1 MQIGTFV
8 KIWVI
13 GAVAF
18 LGFGGHVYAQSP
30 YYQGKT
36 IKLIQGR
43 EAGGSGDIRSKAVIP
58 FLRKYIPGNPT
69 IINEFMPGGGGR
81 KAANYIFSTARPDGL
96 TIGHISSGIVT
107 SAVLGETG
115 VQYDI
120 DKFQWLGSTDSAF
133 HYAFFTRKEL
143 GLNTM
148 EKLQAHPGLRIG
160 ATSVGHTTYTYGRT
174 FAWLLGLKDPR
185 FVLGY
190 SSIEVDVAMG
200 RGELDARS
208 NNTAEVIRRN
218 PDAVKK
224 GLYDFTAIL
233 KIPREDKEPDFDHL
247 PEIDGFVK
255 TERERRFLG
264 LTRATRLVGTPY
276 LLSPGTPKE
285 QVQILREAMKKTF
298 QDPEFH
304 KEFKKL
310 SGDSPSALMPE
321 AQEEIIRSVPRDS
334 ETIELF
340 KWINGNKPLPAR

>member
-1 MQIGTFV
+1 MQIGALV
-8 KIWVI
+8 AIWLI
-13 GAVAF
+13 GAVTF

-43 EAGGSGDIRSKAVIP
+43 EAGGSGDIRSKAVMP
-58 FLRKYIPGNPT
+58 FLKKYIPGNPT

-96 TIGHISSGIVT
+96 TIAHISSGIVT
-107 SAVLGETG
+107 SAVLGEIG

-120 DKFQWLGSTDSAF
+120 DKFHWLGSTDSAF

-160 ATSVGHTTYTYGRT
+160 ATSIGHTTYTYGRT
-174 FAWLLGLKDPR
+174 FAWLLGLRDPR

-190 SSIEVDVAMG
+190 SSIEVDVAMS

-208 NNTAEVIRRN
+208 NNTAEVVRRS

-224 GLYDFTAIL
+224 GLFDFAAIL
-233 KIPREDKEPDFDHL
+233 KIPREDKEPDFDRF

-255 TERERRFLG
+255 SERERRFLA

-276 LLSPGTPKE
+276 LLSPGTSKE
-285 QVQILREAMKKTF
+285 LVQILREAMKKTF
-298 QDPEFH
+298 EDPEFH

-310 SGDSPSALMPE
+310 SGEDPSPLMPE
-321 AQEEIIRSVPRDS
+321 AQEEIIRTVPRDA

-340 KWINGNKPLPAR
+340 KWINGNKPLPVR

>member
-1 MQIGTFV
+1 MQFPALLKIG
-8 KIWVI
+8 VI
-13 GAVAF
+13 GAVAC
-18 LGFGGHVYAQSP
+18 LGFGGHVYAQAP
-30 YYQGKT
+30 YYQGKA

-81 KAANYIFSTARPDGL
+81 KAANHMFSVARPDGL
-96 TIGHISSGIVT
+96 TIAHISSGIVT

-143 GLNTM
+143 GLNTI

-185 FVLGY
+185 LVLGY
-190 SSIEVDVAMG
+190 SSIEVDVAMT

-208 NNTAEVIRRN
+208 NNTAEVTRRN

-224 GLYDFTAIL
+224 GLFDFAAIL

-255 TERERRFLG
+255 AERERRFLA
-264 LTRATRLVGTPY
+264 LTRATRSVGTPY
-276 LLSPGTPKE
+276 LVSPGTPKE

-310 SGDSPSALMPE
+310 TGDSPSALMPE
-321 AQEEIIRSVPRDS
+321 AQEEIIRSVPRDA

>member
-1 MQIGTFV
+1 MQTVSIVAIWLAGVVFLIGSLRP
-8 KIWVI
+8 
-13 GAVAF
+13 AC
-18 LGFGGHVYAQSP
+18 AQTP

-43 EAGGSGDIRSKAVIP
+43 DAGGSGDIRSKAVIP

-81 KAANYIFSTARPDGL
+81 KAANYFFSNARPDGL
-96 TIGHISSGIVT
+96 TIGHVSSGIVT
-107 SAVLGETG
+107 SAVLGESG

-120 DKFQWLGSTDSAF
+120 HKFYWLGSTDSAF

-143 GLNTM
+143 SLNTL
-148 EKLQAHPGLRIG
+148 EKLQAHTGLRIG
-160 ATSVGHTTYTYGRT
+160 ATSIGHTTYTYGRT
-174 FAWLLGLKDPR
+174 FAWLLGLRDPR

-190 SSIEVDVAMG
+190 SSIEVDTAMA

-208 NNTAEVIRRN
+208 NNTDEVVRRN

-224 GLYDFTAIL
+224 GLFDFAAIL
-233 KIPREDKEPDFDHL
+233 KIPREAKEPQFDHITEL
-247 PEIDGFVK
+247 DAFVK
-255 TERERRFLG
+255 SERERRFLA
-264 LTRATRLVGTPY
+264 LTRATRSVGTPY
-276 LLSPGTPKE
+276 LLPPNTPKE
-285 QVQILREAMKKTF
+285 LAQILREAMKKTF

-310 SGDSPSALMPE
+310 AGDDPSALMPE
-321 AQEEIIRSVPRDS
+321 AQEEIIKTVPRDA

-340 KWINGNKPLPAR
+340 QLINGNKPLPGR

>member
-1 MQIGTFV
+1 MKIGTPLAIVLSGALFV
-8 KIWVI
+8 LISAAGVE
-13 GAVAF
+13 
-18 LGFGGHVYAQSP
+18 AQAP

-81 KAANYIFSTARPDGL
+81 KAANHMYSVARPDGL
-96 TIGHISSGIVT
+96 TIAHISSGIVT
-107 SAVLGETG
+107 SAVLGESG

-143 GLNTM
+143 GLNTL
-148 EKLQAHPGLRIG
+148 EKLQAHPELRIG

-190 SSIEVDVAMG
+190 SSVEVDVAMG

-224 GLYDFTAIL
+224 RVFDFTAIL
-233 KIPREDKEPDFDHL
+233 KIPREDREPEFDHI
-247 PEIDGFVK
+247 PEIDGLVK
-255 TERERRFLG
+255 TERERRFLT
-264 LTRATRLVGTPY
+264 LMRSTRLVGTPY
-276 LLSPGTPKE
+276 LLSPNTPKE

-298 QDPEFH
+298 QDPEFQ

-310 SGDSPSALMPE
+310 TGDNPSPLMPE
-321 AQEEIIRSVPRDS
+321 AQEEIIRSVPRDT

>member
-1 MQIGTFV
+1 MQIGAFV
-8 KIWVI
+8 KIWLI

-18 LGFGGHVYAQSP
+18 LGLGGHVYAQSP

-81 KAANYIFSTARPDGL
+81 KAANHMFSVARPDGL
-96 TIGHISSGIVT
+96 TIAHISSGIVT

-148 EKLQAHPGLRIG
+148 DKLQAHPGLRIG

-185 FVLGY
+185 LVLGY
-190 SSIEVDVAMG
+190 SSIEVDVAMA

-208 NNTAEVIRRN
+208 NNTAEVVRRN

-224 GLYDFTAIL
+224 GLFDFSAIL
-233 KIPREDKEPDFDHL
+233 KIPREDKEPQFEHL
-247 PEIDGFVK
+247 PEIDTFVK
-255 TERERRFLG
+255 SERERRFLA
-264 LTRATRLVGTPY
+264 LTRATRSVGTPY
-276 LLSPGTPKE
+276 LVSPGTPKE

-298 QDPEFH
+298 QDPEFQ

-310 SGDSPSALMPE
+310 TGDDPSPLMPE
-321 AQEEIIRSVPRDS
+321 AQEEIIRSVPRDA

>member
-1 MQIGTFV
+1 MQIGAFV
-8 KIWVI
+8 KIWLI

-18 LGFGGHVYAQSP
+18 VGFGGHVYAQSP

-43 EAGGSGDIRSKAVIP
+43 EAGGSGDIRSQAVMP

-81 KAANYIFSTARPDGL
+81 KAANYIFNTARPDGL
-96 TIGHISSGIVT
+96 TIGHVSSGIVT
-107 SAVLGETG
+107 SAVLSETG

-120 DKFQWLGSTDSAF
+120 DKFQWLGATDSAF

-143 GLNTM
+143 GLNTI

-200 RGELDARS
+200 RGEVDARS
-208 NNTAEVIRRN
+208 NNTAEVVRRN

-224 GLYDFTAIL
+224 GLFDFTAIL
-233 KIPREDKEPDFDHL
+233 KIPREDKEPQFERL
-247 PEIDGFVK
+247 PEIDTFVK
-255 TERERRFLG
+255 SERERRFLA
-264 LTRATRLVGTPY
+264 LTRATRSVGTPY
-276 LLSPGTPKE
+276 LLSPRTPKE

-298 QDPEFH
+298 QDPEFQ

-310 SGDSPSALMPE
+310 SGDDPSPLMPE
-321 AQEEIIRSVPRDS
+321 VQEEVIRSVPRDA

-340 KWINGNKPLPAR
+340 NWINGNKPLPTR

>member
-1 MQIGTFV
+1 MQMEMFA
-8 KIWVI
+8 KMWLI

-18 LGFGGHVYAQSP
+18 LGLGAYVHAQSP
-30 YYQGKT
+30 YYHGKT

-43 EAGGSGDIRSKAVIP
+43 EAGGSGDIRSKAVLP

-81 KAANYIFSTARPDGL
+81 KAANHMFSVARPDGL
-96 TIGHISSGIVT
+96 TIAHISSGIVT

-143 GLNTM
+143 GLNTV

-185 FVLGY
+185 LVLGY
-190 SSIEVDVAMG
+190 SSLEVDVAMT

-224 GLYDFTAIL
+224 GLFDFTAIL
-233 KIPREDKEPDFDHL
+233 KIPREDKEAQFDHI
-247 PEIDGFVK
+247 PEIDNFVK
-255 TERERRFLG
+255 SERERRFLA
-264 LTRATRLVGTPY
+264 LMRSTRLVGTPY
-276 LLSPGTPKE
+276 LLAPNTPKE

-304 KEFKKL
+304 KDFKKL
-310 SGDSPSALMPE
+310 TGDDPSALMPE
-321 AQEEIIRSVPRDS
+321 AQEEIIRSVPRDA